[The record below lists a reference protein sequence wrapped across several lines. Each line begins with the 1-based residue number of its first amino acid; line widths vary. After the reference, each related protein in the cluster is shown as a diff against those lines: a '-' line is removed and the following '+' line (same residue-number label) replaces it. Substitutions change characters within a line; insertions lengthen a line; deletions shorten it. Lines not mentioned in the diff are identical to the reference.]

1 MAGEDA
7 KKKGT
12 RELRR
17 EEVGSAS
24 LMELTRPHVDSF
36 DYFVERGLEMATRG
50 LQQVEVTHPVSG
62 VTLRNILLNIIVV
75 VVPLPHPLVVCLFV
89 CLLNCCWKW
98 QSDDDLVFKSV
109 CDWKKLTKP

>member
-12 RELRR
+12 RDLRR

-36 DYFVERGLEMATRG
+36 DYFVERGLEMAARG
-50 LQQVEVTHPVSG
+50 LHPVEVTHPVSG
-62 VTLRNILLNIIVV
+62 VTLRNILLNIV

-89 CLLNCCWKW
+89 ELL
-98 QSDDDLVFKSV
+98 LEMAI
-109 CDWKKLTKP
+109 

>member
-12 RELRR
+12 RDLRR

-36 DYFVERGLEMATRG
+36 DYFVERGLDMAARG

-62 VTLRNILLNIIVV
+62 VTLRNILFNIVVV
-75 VVPLPHPLVVCLFV
+75 VVPLPHPLFV

-109 CDWKKLTKP
+109 RDWKKLTKP

>member
-12 RELRR
+12 RDLRR

-36 DYFVERGLEMATRG
+36 DYFVERGLEMAARG
-50 LQQVEVTHPVSG
+50 LQPVEVTHPVSG
-62 VTLRNILLNIIVV
+62 VTLRNILLNIV

-89 CLLNCCWKW
+89 C
-98 QSDDDLVFKSV
+98 
-109 CDWKKLTKP
+109 

>member
-7 KKKGT
+7 KKKWT
-12 RELRR
+12 RDLRR

-89 CLLNCCWKW
+89 ELL
-98 QSDDDLVFKSV
+98 LEMAI
-109 CDWKKLTKP
+109 